1 MGEGLTEPRNHDRA
15 HDRAAPEPTE
25 HPTGRA
31 TVGEAAGILRIT
43 AEAVRSRIKRGT
55 LESTK
60 EGGTVYVLLEG
71 RHDHA
76 GRTAAE
82 HDRTNAQTAPEPDQ
96 TGDRAELVDVLRDQ
110 VEYLREQL
118 GEEREARRRADMLL
132 ARLAEANAS
141 MAGQIRELT
150 APEGGPGVPQ
160 SGAEASEGASP
171 RSDRAGPQTSGWRP
185 WWIRWFGG

>member
-1 MGEGLTEPRNHDRA
+1 M
-15 HDRAAPEPTE
+15 
-25 HPTGRA
+25 
-31 TVGEAAGILRIT
+31 GEAAGLLGIT

-55 LESTK
+55 LKISK

-71 RHDHA
+71 SGTHGSQSTD
-76 GRTAAE
+76 RTATE
-82 HDRTNAQTAPEPDQ
+82 HDGTDAQTSPEHDQ
-96 TGDRAELVDVLRDQ
+96 TSDRAELVDVLRDQ

-150 APEGGPGVPQ
+150 APKEPLDEPEAV
-160 SGAEASEGASP
+160 AEASEGASP
-171 RSDRAGPQTSGWRP
+171 RSDTAGPQTGAQGRSTIVERPPEETARRP
-185 WWIRWFGG
+185 WWLRILGG